1 MSSRPRIA
9 RARMAAFH
17 ALHAISAGEVDL
29 GEALGRFRDPL
40 SDVRDRA
47 LATELVTGVLRW
59 RAALDYQ
66 LSQRAKTPL
75 ARMDPP
81 VLDSLRLG
89 AYQLLHLER
98 VPVSAAVDDSVELV
112 KRSGVASAR
121 TFVNGVLRRLARERG
136 ALMWPERPPSDAD
149 ADLTALA
156 TYFAVVHSHPEWLVA
171 RWIARLGVD
180 ATETW
185 LRFNN
190 HHARLTLAPN
200 RLRHTRDQLRARLEA
215 EGIPSELTAIA
226 PHGLLFNDSQVLS
239 SSAFERGDVVVQ
251 DEASQV
257 IPELV
262 QASSGSRVL
271 DACAA
276 PGGKTLALAADVGPS
291 GLVIAADV
299 RPHRLRL
306 LAATLARTRP
316 DRVRVVRTPD
326 EGPLPFRDVFD
337 RVLVDAPC
345 SGLGTV
351 RRDPDIRWRRV
362 AADLPG
368 LASAQVAL
376 LDRVS
381 GVVAPGGRIV
391 YSTCSSEPEEN
402 EHVVAAF
409 LAAHPAFAVVPLTAL
424 DGLAPAIAAL
434 ATPEG
439 YLQTSPLSGLEAF
452 FGAVLERSHRPRV

>member
-89 AYQLLHLER
+89 AYQVMHLER

-112 KRSGVASAR
+112 KRAGVASAR

-136 ALMWPERPPSDAD
+136 ALTWPERPASGAD

-156 TYFAVVHSHPEWLVA
+156 SYFAVVHSHPEWLVA
-171 RWIARLGVD
+171 RWISRLGVD
-180 ATETW
+180 VTETW

-200 RLRHTRDQLRARLEA
+200 RLRHTRDQLRARLQAEA
-215 EGIPSELTAIA
+215 IPSDLTTIA
-226 PHGLLFNDSQVLS
+226 PHGLLFNDAQVLS
-239 SSAFERGDVVVQ
+239 STAFERGDAVVQ
-251 DEASQV
+251 DEASQ
-257 IPELV
+257 IISELV
-262 QASSGSRVL
+262 RASSGMRVL

-306 LAATLARTRP
+306 LAATVARTRP
-316 DRVRVVRTPD
+316 DNVRVVHTP
-326 EGPLPFRDVFD
+326 EVGALPFRDAVFD

-351 RRDPDIRWRRV
+351 RRDPDIRWRRR
-362 AADLPG
+362 AEDLPG
-368 LASAQVAL
+368 LAATQIAL

-381 GVVAPGGRIV
+381 RVVAPGGRLV

-402 EHVVAAF
+402 ERVVAAF
-409 LAAHPAFAVVPLTAL
+409 LAAHPEFAVVPLTAI

-452 FGAVLERSHRPRV
+452 FGAVIGRAR